1 VKEKNGTKEKRMDS
15 RVKRMFRIL
24 FLATLALFAAQFAG
38 ARPAAKHSKNDSP
51 ELAQAAEV
59 PQKPQKQAAA
69 VKPQV
74 QAAPAEAGNDD
85 QSLPDP
91 ELRRQMDDVRRQFEN
106 EALNRMRYG
115 RAGNF
120 DRVMD
125 QVGPFFIF
133 VVITGAL
140 LWILRTILDNRRWY
154 KMVKVQTETH
164 AKLLDRFG
172 ASQEMLAYMESDAG
186 KKFLESPIFEG
197 QRQQVSALPFGRI
210 LWSVQIGIVAAF
222 LGAGMLFLRG
232 KVVPDADMGLTIFGT
247 LIFTLGIGFL
257 VSGGVSYALAK
268 YFGLLERP
276 ESALTRSGH
285 NA

>member
-1 VKEKNGTKEKRMDS
+1 MES
-15 RVKRMFRIL
+15 RVMRMFRIL
-24 FLATLALFAAQFAG
+24 ILTMLVLFAVQFAG
-38 ARPAAKHSKNDSP
+38 ARPATAKRAGSDNA
-51 ELAQAAEV
+51 EFAQAGAV
-59 PQKPQKQAAA
+59 PQKPQRQAAA
-69 VKPQV
+69 AKPQA
-74 QAAPAEAGNDD
+74 QAAPSDAD
-85 QSLPDP
+85 QEEQVPVDPDV
-91 ELRRQMDDVRRQFEN
+91 EKQLNDVRRQFEN

-115 RAGNF
+115 RPSGF
-120 DRVMD
+120 DRFMD
-125 QVGPFFIF
+125 DFIPFLVFLG
-133 VVITGAL
+133 VTGAL
-140 LWILRTILDNRRWY
+140 LWILRTVLDNRRWY

-164 AKLLDRFG
+164 AKLLERFG
-172 ASQEMLAYMESDAG
+172 SSQEMLAYMDSEAG

-232 KVVPDADMGLTIFGT
+232 KVDPHADMGFTVFGT
-247 LIFTLGIGFL
+247 LVFTLGIGFL
-257 VSGGVSYALAK
+257 VSGGVSYGLAK

>member
-1 VKEKNGTKEKRMDS
+1 V
-15 RVKRMFRIL
+15 
-24 FLATLALFAAQFAG
+24 QFAG
-38 ARPAAKHSKNDSP
+38 ARPAAAKHASSDNA
-51 ELAQAAEV
+51 AQAAEA
-59 PQKPQKQAAA
+59 PQKPQRQPAAAKPQAQAA
-69 VKPQV
+69 Q
-74 QAAPAEAGNDD
+74 AEAGSDD
-85 QSLPDP
+85 QAPPDP
-91 ELRRQMDDVRRQFEN
+91 ELRRQMDDVRRRLED
-106 EALNRMRYG
+106 EALNRMRNG
-115 RAGNF
+115 NSTNF

-125 QVGPFFIF
+125 QVGPLFVFIG
-133 VVITGAL
+133 VTGAL
-140 LWILRTILDNRRWY
+140 LWVLRVILDNRRWY

-164 AKLLDRFG
+164 AKLLDKFG
-172 ASQEMLAYMESDAG
+172 ASQDMLAYMESEAG

>member
-1 VKEKNGTKEKRMDS
+1 MDS
-15 RVKRMFRIL
+15 RVKRMLRIL
-24 FLATLALFAAQFAG
+24 FLTTLALFAVQFAG
-38 ARPAAKHSKNDSP
+38 ARPAAAKHASGNNAAP
-51 ELAQAAEV
+51 AQAAEA
-59 PQKPQKQAAA
+59 PQKPQRQPVTAKPQAQAA
-69 VKPQV
+69 Q
-74 QAAPAEAGNDD
+74 AEAGSDD
-85 QSLPDP
+85 QTPPDVGLQR
-91 ELRRQMDDVRRQFEN
+91 EMDDVRRQFEN

-115 RAGNF
+115 RPGNF
-120 DRVMD
+120 DRILD

-133 VVITGAL
+133 VVIVGAL
-140 LWILRTILDNRRWY
+140 LWILRVILDNRRWY

-172 ASQEMLAYMESDAG
+172 ASQDMLAYMESEAG

-210 LWSVQIGIVAAF
+210 LWSTQIGIIAAS
-222 LGAGMLFLRG
+222 LGAGILFLRG
-232 KVVPDADMGLTIFGT
+232 RVSADADVGFLVFGT